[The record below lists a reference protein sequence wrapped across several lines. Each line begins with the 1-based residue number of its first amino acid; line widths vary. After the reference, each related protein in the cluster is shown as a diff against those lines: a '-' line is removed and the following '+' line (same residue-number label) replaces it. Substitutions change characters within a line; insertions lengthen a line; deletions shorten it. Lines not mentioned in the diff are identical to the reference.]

1 MTATFYM
8 AEAVTDYDI
17 ILDTVETPVRWDNIH
32 EIHGKVYEYA
42 NSVPGTMC
50 ISHASHFYQSGTNLY
65 FIFGV
70 RGNVDDYMAYR
81 SGLIEAMVNAGGS
94 CSHHHGVGRLMTP
107 WIGRFLGK
115 EELGAIRALKK
126 YFDPGNILNPGHPR
140 DGFAGRLKIPCAAM
154 HGRVVI
160 ARQGVR
166 FRNDSPDGLRAFT
179 GVLYG

>member
-1 MTATFYM
+1 M

-81 SGLIEAMVNAGGS
+81 SGLIEAMDRSGS
-94 CSHHHGVGRLMTP
+94 RERGVGCHKGPEKIFRP
-107 WIGRFLGK
+107 RQYI
-115 EELGAIRALKK
+115 E
-126 YFDPGNILNPGHPR
+126 PGTSPG